1 MARWFR
7 WGLSV
12 TGPFGCRCLTSLT
25 MLRFHFPLI
34 EPCVRI
40 SRTRLSDWLR
50 SPAHEV
56 SLHFGRDSENF
67 TSSLASK
74 VLSVTA

>member
-12 TGPFGCRCLTSLT
+12 AGPFGCRCLTSLT

-56 SLHFGRDSENF
+56 SFHFSRDSENF